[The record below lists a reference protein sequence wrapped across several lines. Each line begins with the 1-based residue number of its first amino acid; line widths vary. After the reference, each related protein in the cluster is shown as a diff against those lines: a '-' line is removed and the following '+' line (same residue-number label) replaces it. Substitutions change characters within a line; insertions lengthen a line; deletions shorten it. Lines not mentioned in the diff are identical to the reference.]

1 MKGYLTNS
9 TWLVMIVAVCSLA
22 FGADVNTVEPN
33 SAGLA
38 ADSVAVTVNGVDIA
52 ERDIEAQIKPQLEK
66 MAAQLPPTFVEQ
78 YKKQLRQQVTEKM
91 IVERL
96 LDEKV
101 KAAKIAAT
109 EEEVIDQIKKMAS
122 AQKPPLSLEDFKVLI
137 EAYGKSFDE
146 VKQQIQRGLGYQKLM
161 EAQWVSKINVT
172 EDDAKKYYSENTNEF
187 KIPEQVRASHILIA
201 LPQVKPDIT
210 DPNADPN
217 EAKAARS
224 GEALRRAEKAKT
236 KAEGLLKQIKEGADF
251 AELARANSDC
261 PSSKQGGD
269 LGFGEKSDPNSG
281 RRGTWVAPF
290 EKAAFEL
297 KPGQVSDIVE
307 TRFGYHIIKVTD
319 HKDPNNITFEQA
331 KGDIENVLTQKKQG
345 ELAREYIESLKAEAN
360 IVYPPGKEPNSVTG
374 RPSRP

>member
-146 VKQQIQRGLGYQKLM
+146 VKQQIRRGLGYQKLM
-161 EAQWVSKINVT
+161 EAQWADRINVT
-172 EDDAKKYYSENTNEF
+172 EDDAKKYYSENKNDVCLGLERF
-187 KIPEQVRASHILIA
+187 DILFGKFA
-201 LPQVKPDIT
+201 LFL
-210 DPNADPN
+210 
-217 EAKAARS
+217 
-224 GEALRRAEKAKT
+224 LR
-236 KAEGLLKQIKEGADF
+236 
-251 AELARANSDC
+251 
-261 PSSKQGGD
+261 
-269 LGFGEKSDPNSG
+269 
-281 RRGTWVAPF
+281 
-290 EKAAFEL
+290 
-297 KPGQVSDIVE
+297 
-307 TRFGYHIIKVTD
+307 
-319 HKDPNNITFEQA
+319 
-331 KGDIENVLTQKKQG
+331 
-345 ELAREYIESLKAEAN
+345 
-360 IVYPPGKEPNSVTG
+360 
-374 RPSRP
+374 

>member
-1 MKGYLTNS
+1 MKSYLTNS

-38 ADSVAVTVNGVDIA
+38 ADSVAVTINGVDIA
-52 ERDIEAQIKPQLEK
+52 ESDVEAQIKPQLEK
-66 MAAQLPPTFVEQ
+66 MAAQLPPAFVEQ
-78 YKKQLRQQVTEKM
+78 YKQQLRGQVLEKM
-91 IVERL
+91 IIERL
-96 LDEKV
+96 LDEKA
-101 KAAKIAAT
+101 KAVGIVVT
-109 EEEVIDQIKKMAS
+109 EEEVINQIKKMAS

-137 EAYGKSFDE
+137 EAYGRSFDE

-161 EAQWVSKINVT
+161 EAQWAGKINVT

-187 KIPEQVRASHILIA
+187 KIPGQVRASHIL
-201 LPQVKPDIT
+201 VKPDIT

-217 EAKAARS
+217 EAKA
-224 GEALRRAEKAKT
+224 KAKT
-236 KAEGLLKQIKEGADF
+236 KAEGLLKQIKGGADF
-251 AELARANSDC
+251 AELALANSDC

-269 LGFGEKSDPNSG
+269 LNFFSSG
-281 RRGTWVAPF
+281 QMVPAF

-297 KPGQVSDIVE
+297 KVGQVSDIVE

-345 ELAREYIESLKAEAN
+345 ELAKEYIESLKAKAN
-360 IVYPPGKEPNSVTG
+360 IVYPPGKEPTSVTG
-374 RPSRP
+374 RPPRP